1 MKKDWLRKFSNSK
14 KSNNLNQDKIVVELR
29 EKLMTSEMMKKDTE
43 TTLTELKKPKE
54 ITKQSIAECQTKTVK
69 LIKEK
74 KRSEE
79 TIKTLLN
86 FNTIKINVASDQEF
100 HLKNL

>member
-1 MKKDWLRKFSNSK
+1 M
-14 KSNNLNQDKIVVELR
+14 
-29 EKLMTSEMMKKDTE
+29 E
-43 TTLTELKKPKE
+43 TILTEQKKIKE
-54 ITKQSIAECQTKTVK
+54 ITKISIAECQTETVK

-100 HLKNL
+100 HMKNL